1 MELSN
6 RLKVKPLKEGQI
18 KIFKLVGSGEIDPGT
33 GQPRFNSGAHYE
45 GYFTIHDKFEKD
57 HTKRKKVLKNVTGT
71 STKVVDGKEV
81 VEEVVSPIDFNGK
94 GLRIVKEDE
103 YNTLVCLMRANENA
117 SNPFRNPRV
126 PALWEE
132 VEPEKG
138 RQQVMDL
145 MDLQLAAE
153 MYAKSADMKDV
164 VALAK
169 KLNET
174 GDFVIILDKRDAGD
188 IRFDMRKIARENPKE
203 FMRYSKDKEMKIKI
217 LIEDAVSNLVISY
230 DEDAKEWIWD
240 EDSSLLLKVEAG
252 KEPLKALCAFLDK
265 DKEANDKLLEIVNES
280 MRSHI
285 EM

>member
-6 RLKVKPLKEGQI
+6 RLKVKPLKEGQV
-18 KIFKLVGSGEIDPGT
+18 KIFKLVGSGDIDPAT

-57 HTKRKKVLKNVTGT
+57 PTKRKKVLKNVTGT
-71 STKVVDGKEV
+71 STKVENGKDV
-81 VEEVVSPIDFNGK
+81 VEEVVSPIDFNAK
-94 GLRIVKEDE
+94 GLRIVKDDE
-103 YNTLVCLMRANENA
+103 YNTLVCLMRANENG

-126 PALWEE
+126 PSLWEE

-138 RQQVMDL
+138 RQQIMDL
-145 MDLQLAAE
+145 MDLQLTAE
-153 MYAKSADMKDV
+153 MYAKTGNMKDII
-164 VALAK
+164 ALAK

-174 GDFVIILDKRDAGD
+174 GDFAIILDNKDSDD
-188 IRFDMRKIARENPKE
+188 IRFDMRRIARENPKE

-230 DEDAKEWIWD
+230 DDDTKEWKWD
-240 EDSSLLLKVEAG
+240 EDGTSLLIVPAG
-252 KEPLKALCAFLDK
+252 KEPVKALCDFLDK
-265 DKEANDKLLEIVNES
+265 NKEVNEKLLEIVNES
-280 MRSHI
+280 MKSPV